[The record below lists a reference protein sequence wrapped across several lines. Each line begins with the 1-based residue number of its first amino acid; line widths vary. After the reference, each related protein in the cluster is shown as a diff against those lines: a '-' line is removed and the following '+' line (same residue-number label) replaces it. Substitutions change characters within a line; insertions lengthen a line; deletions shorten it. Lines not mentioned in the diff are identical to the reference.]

1 MISPK
6 TTMPKV
12 EAITA
17 IVPPPPVSTSSR
29 IVIVLFTLETK
40 MNTQVV
46 SDTYKNIA
54 KQYGAEKEVAHGT
67 DRHYCL
73 EHKRMMSWTTRE
85 KLTVA

>member
-29 IVIVLFTLETK
+29 IVIVLFTFKRVEEYITRLYQILTRTLPSSMEQRRK
-40 MNTQVV
+40 LPMARIGI
-46 SDTYKNIA
+46 IA
-54 KQYGAEKEVAHGT
+54 
-67 DRHYCL
+67 
-73 EHKRMMSWTTRE
+73 WNTRE
-85 KLTVA
+85 W